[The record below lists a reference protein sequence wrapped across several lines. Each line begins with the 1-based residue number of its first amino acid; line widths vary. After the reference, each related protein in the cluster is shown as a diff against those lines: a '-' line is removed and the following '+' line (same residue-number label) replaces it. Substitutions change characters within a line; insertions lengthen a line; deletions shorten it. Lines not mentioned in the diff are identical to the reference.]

1 MAITGDQLRM
11 ARAAL
16 RLTSREVAEITGV
29 DKGTIIR
36 AEFRGQPYYRTVAAL
51 QAAYEAR
58 GIKFLEPV
66 ENDHGPGVALK
77 WGG

>member
-16 RLTSREVAEITGV
+16 RLTSREVAKITGV

-36 AEFRGQPYYRTVAAL
+36 AEFGDSPITGPSQPSKQPMRRAGL
-51 QAAYEAR
+51 
-58 GIKFLEPV
+58 
-66 ENDHGPGVALK
+66 NS
-77 WGG
+77 